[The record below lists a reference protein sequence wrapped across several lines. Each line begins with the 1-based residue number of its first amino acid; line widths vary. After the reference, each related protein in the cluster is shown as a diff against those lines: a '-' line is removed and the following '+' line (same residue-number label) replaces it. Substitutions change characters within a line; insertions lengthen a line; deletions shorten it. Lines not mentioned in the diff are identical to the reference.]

1 MTITGKIYGINGPV
15 IYVKGDPGF
24 KMSEMVYVG
33 KDRLVGEVIALSRS
47 QTIIQV
53 YEETTGLK
61 PGEEVIGSGDAISV
75 TLAPG
80 IIGNIFDGVQRP
92 LSEIARHSGA
102 FIDRGISVE
111 SLDSE
116 KKWPTHMTVKD
127 GDAVTGGT
135 VIATVPETHA
145 LEHRIMVP
153 PNLSGTIKNV
163 VPDGDYTIHQVIATL
178 TD

>member
-1 MTITGKIYGINGPV
+1 MT
-15 IYVKGDPGF
+15 
-24 KMSEMVYVG
+24 
-33 KDRLVGEVIALSRS
+33 
-47 QTIIQV
+47 
-53 YEETTGLK
+53 
-61 PGEEVIGSGDAISV
+61 GS
-75 TLAPG
+75 
-80 IIGNIFDGVQRP
+80 
-92 LSEIARHSGA
+92 
-102 FIDRGISVE
+102 ISVE

-178 TD
+178 TDYSGHEIPLTMVQHWPIRVPRPTARDFPLTVP